1 MAASALNTLMFLA
14 KLCWCKCLWW
24 NNRDSGNSNVNFHS
38 VKLHKSHTM
47 EELYKDTQNLP
58 MDVTSSPPSLANN
71 KLENGVAQ
79 LITAEA
85 WNINSTDLMK
95 KALSPLVTV
104 PAPSILTPPAES
116 QSGVALKVAATVL
129 QPICLGDSPV
139 VLPIHLQV
147 AGSTTPQISP
157 NNNTPYVMTTQ
168 GPVPLPVLLEQHV
181 FQHLNSPLVLP
192 QSAPCPTNPIHNNL
206 FQGASAPVGQPQLL
220 DQKPPSQPQEPVLP
234 PVFQTPGFAAVL
246 QDLFP
251 SQGTLGSSPCQ
262 PPPDYTSVP
271 PQPFS
276 SPLSPLVPPATLLVP
291 YPVIV
296 PLPVPVPIP
305 IPIPITVPHSSESKL
320 SPDFPKTPSFS
331 MYSCKGTQ
339 TPLEKEE
346 IKPFN
351 FLQQREF
358 SQLSRHTVIKM
369 GNENEALDLSMKS
382 MSLLKASEVSPL
394 PYSEDSAL
402 DLSLSSSRKA
412 GSSGP
417 LPETVMCPSSAMD
430 SPALPL
436 MEKLSGTAIP
446 FTQPKSHE
454 NSSKD
459 NCNSSSS
466 SSNSSELLRQQQKW
480 LVDQTSRAGC
490 EPKTGNN
497 IEIVSTSQ
505 TAKVIV
511 SVKDAVPTIFCG
523 KIKGLSGVST
533 KNFSFKRDLP
543 QDSVLQ
549 CYDVK
554 AQAESR
560 ENAESLRKPIKNR
573 SVKLKKMNSQ
583 EIHILPIK
591 KQRLAAF
598 FPRK

>member
-1 MAASALNTLMFLA
+1 
-14 KLCWCKCLWW
+14 
-24 NNRDSGNSNVNFHS
+24 
-38 VKLHKSHTM
+38 M
-47 EELYKDTQNLP
+47 EELYKETPNLP
-58 MDVTSSPPSLANN
+58 MDVTSPPAAMANN

-85 WNINSTDLMK
+85 WNINSADLMK

-147 AGSTTPQISP
+147 AGSAAPQMPASGA
-157 NNNTPYVMTTQ
+157 TPYVMTTQ

-192 QSAPCPTNPIHNNL
+192 PGTACPASPLHGGL
-206 FQGASAPVGQPQLL
+206 FPGASAPVSQPQLL
-220 DQKPPSQPQEPVLP
+220 DPKPSGPGQEPVLP

-251 SQGTLGSSPCQ
+251 SGQGALGSAPCQ
-262 PPPDYTSVP
+262 PPPDYAALP
-271 PQPFS
+271 PQAFS

-305 IPIPITVPHSSESKL
+305 IPVPIPVPHSTEAKVA
-320 SPDFPKTPSFS
+320 PDPPKPPLFTPQP
-331 MYSCKGTQ
+331 CKGTQ

-346 IKPFN
+346 TKPFD
-351 FLQQREF
+351 LVHQRDF

-369 GNENEALDLSMKS
+369 GSENEALDLSMKGPP
-382 MSLLKASEVSPL
+382 APRACEAAPPPPSP
-394 PYSEDSAL
+394 EDGAL
-402 DLSLSSSRKA
+402 DLSLASCRKPGGPHA
-412 GSSGP
+412 ETASSGP
-417 LPETVMCPSSAMD
+417 STEGSPQDKPAAPFAPSKAPEATGKAEGRAVGPG
-430 SPALPL
+430 P
-436 MEKLSGTAIP
+436 G
-446 FTQPKSHE
+446 
-454 NSSKD
+454 
-459 NCNSSSS
+459 
-466 SSNSSELLRQQQKW
+466 ELLRPPQKW
-480 LVDQTSRAGC
+480 LVEPAGRATC
-490 EPKTGNN
+490 EPKAGGNN

-511 SVKDAVPTIFCG
+511 SVKDAVPAIFCG

-533 KNFSFKRDLP
+533 KNFSFKRDMP

-554 AQAESR
+554 SQPEPR
-560 ENAESLRKPIKNR
+560 DNAEALRKPVKNR
-573 SVKLKKMNSQ
+573 SVKLKKMNSP

>member
-1 MAASALNTLMFLA
+1 
-14 KLCWCKCLWW
+14 
-24 NNRDSGNSNVNFHS
+24 
-38 VKLHKSHTM
+38 M
-47 EELYKDTQNLP
+47 EELYKDAPNLP
-58 MDVTSSPPSLANN
+58 MDVTNSPSAMANN

-85 WNINSTDLMK
+85 WNINSADLMK

-147 AGSTTPQISP
+147 AGSTAPQMP
-157 NNNTPYVMTTQ
+157 ATNTTTPYVMTTQ

-192 QSAPCPTNPIHNNL
+192 PGATCPASPLHTGLFPGAAP
-206 FQGASAPVGQPQLL
+206 PVGQPQLL
-220 DQKPPSQPQEPVLP
+220 DPKPSSQAQEPVLP

-251 SQGTLGSSPCQ
+251 SQGALGSAPCQ
-262 PPPDYTSVP
+262 PPPDYTTLP
-271 PQPFS
+271 PQAFS

-305 IPIPITVPHSSESKL
+305 IPVPIPVPHGAEAKAA
-320 SPDFPKTPSFS
+320 PDPPKPQLFTAH
-331 MYSCKGTQ
+331 SCKGTQ

-346 IKPFN
+346 TKPFN
-351 FLQQREF
+351 LPHPREF
-358 SQLSRHTVIKM
+358 PQLSRHTVIKM
-369 GNENEALDLSMKS
+369 GSDNEALDLSMKAPP
-382 MSLLKASEVSPL
+382 MPRAGEAAP
-394 PYSEDSAL
+394 PPPPEDGAL
-402 DLSLSSSRKA
+402 DLSLASCRKPV
-412 GSSGP
+412 GP
-417 LPETVMCPSSAMD
+417 LGEVAGTVPTTAAEASAHPVLD
-430 SPALPL
+430 
-436 MEKLSGTAIP
+436 KLSGPAAP
-446 FTQPKSHE
+446 FTPCKPQEASGKAEGRGAGSGQA
-454 NSSKD
+454 
-459 NCNSSSS
+459 
-466 SSNSSELLRQQQKW
+466 ELLRQPQKW
-480 LVDQTSRAGC
+480 LVEQAGRAGC
-490 EPKTGNN
+490 EPKAGNN

-554 AQAESR
+554 SPPEPRDSAE
-560 ENAESLRKPIKNR
+560 ALRKPVKNR
-573 SVKLKKMNSQ
+573 SVKLKKMNSP